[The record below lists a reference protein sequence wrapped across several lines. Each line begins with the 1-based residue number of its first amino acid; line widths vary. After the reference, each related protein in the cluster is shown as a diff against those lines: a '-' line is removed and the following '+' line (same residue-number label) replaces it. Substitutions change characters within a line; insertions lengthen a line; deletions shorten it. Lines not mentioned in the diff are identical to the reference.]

1 MSICEVRLSTTPT
14 QEAINKL
21 RLGDIVYLGG
31 LLYTAREGV

>member
-1 MSICEVRLSTTPT
+1 MRICEVCLSTTPT

-21 RLGDIVYLGG
+21 PLGDIIYLGG